1 MLLNWHQQLDYLLH
15 SKYTC
20 MKIVVQRSANVTMMT
35 VVTYLRWDDILCHTA
50 RGLDDP
56 AHGRHEKEWGNFYSL
71 SWDVSHLGG
80 AQGFLFRDFLREV
93 LVVFTDQSVLFSFLN
108 SVFISV
114 CSLASSLFLPA
125 GLLGL
130 QCSLASILLLG
141 WKKVSPQSQLLVV
154 SVVEICFKQIF
165 PGSLP
170 RLDYIVILI
179 IVCYICISDNNIKH
193 FSTLWPLFWQ
203 PQRVSPDRFVKGLS
217 T

>member
-1 MLLNWHQQLDYLLH
+1 MISCATQHVGW
-15 SKYTC
+15 
-20 MKIVVQRSANVTMMT
+20 MT
-35 VVTYLRWDDILCHTA
+35 QHMAGMRRNGEIFILCHET
-50 RGLDDP
+50 
-56 AHGRHEKEWGNFYSL
+56 
-71 SWDVSHLGG
+71 SHIWVEL
-80 AQGFLFRDFLREV
+80 RDFLEV

-108 SVFISV
+108 SFFISV
-114 CSLASSLFLPA
+114 CSLASSLFLLA

-179 IVCYICISDNNIKH
+179 IVCYICISDNNVKH

-203 PQRVSPDRFVKGLS
+203 PQRVSPYRFVKGLS